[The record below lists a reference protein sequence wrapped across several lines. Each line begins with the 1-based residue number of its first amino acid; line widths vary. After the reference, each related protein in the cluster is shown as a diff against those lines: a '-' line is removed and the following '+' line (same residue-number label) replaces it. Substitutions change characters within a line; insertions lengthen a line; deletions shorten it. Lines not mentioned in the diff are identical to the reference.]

1 MGEKIAKEYEFF
13 IYAVNCYAL
22 QVLWRF
28 MLPKLFWVIRSL
40 ISGSPLRKSPVSL
53 SINSSVS
60 SILCI
65 TDNFTCFLT
74 LLLQSLRSSWLTR
87 KCKCHVNPFPIIQL
101 CDILFSVRNGTVA
114 DRQKK
119 RCPLHHYGVNESLQP
134 KPCWNQLL
142 LYLTVTSQV
151 RYNKYYLKTSVHDYP
166 KYISLCRHVEASK
179 SLVCVELICTNNDK
193 KSFTSEKTLL

>member
-1 MGEKIAKEYEFF
+1 MGEKITKEYQFF

-60 SILCI
+60 SILCL
-65 TDNFTCFLT
+65 TDNFNCFLT
-74 LLLQSLRSSWLTR
+74 FLLQNSRSSWLTR

-101 CDILFSVRNGTVA
+101 CDILFSVKNPITNGTRMA
-114 DRQKK
+114 LGMAQLQIDRKK
-119 RCPLHHYGVNESLQP
+119 DAHCTIMVLINLCNLNHAKINCYYTWLLQV
-134 KPCWNQLL
+134 KLD
-142 LYLTVTSQV
+142 T
-151 RYNKYYLKTSVHDYP
+151 
-166 KYISLCRHVEASK
+166 
-179 SLVCVELICTNNDK
+179 TN
-193 KSFTSEKTLL
+193 TT